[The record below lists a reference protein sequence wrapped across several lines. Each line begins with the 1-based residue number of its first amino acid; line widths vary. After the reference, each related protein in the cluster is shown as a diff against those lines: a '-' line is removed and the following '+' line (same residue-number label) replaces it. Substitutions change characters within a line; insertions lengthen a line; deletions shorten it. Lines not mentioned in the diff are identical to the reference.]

1 MNIEDVRAFVAAVDT
16 GSVGKAA
23 LKLNL
28 TQPAISRRIQRLEED
43 LGISLLDRDSKPARP
58 TRAGEAAYK
67 RCVAVLRASEVLR
80 QETRGAADLGPLR
93 LGLTYAMSDSLI
105 ALAVECL
112 RRECPEIQV
121 RVSVERSN
129 VLRRQVAEGVLDA
142 AITASMPDRPLD
154 GRAQLL
160 GTEKVVVVAPAAL
173 RIKSRHIAELADQP
187 WIINPDGC
195 GFRTQLDHA
204 FTECGRVLNVM
215 AEIWGTAPQLS
226 LIARGAGVGLVPE
239 RLLAESPH
247 RDALK
252 IVPIEDFQA
261 AVAIWLVQGPDGPFD
276 TAIGKL
282 RGTVADLLASE
293 GRRQGPV
300 RNGSAKN
307 ARRA

>member
-43 LGISLLDRDSKPARP
+43 LGISLLDREQKPARP

-67 RCVAVLRASEVLR
+67 RCLAVLRASEVLQ

-93 LGLTYAMSDSLI
+93 LGLSY
-105 ALAVECL
+105 ALANSMLAPAVEAL
-112 RRECPEIQV
+112 RAACPGIQL
-121 RVSVERSN
+121 RVAAERSPA
-129 VLRRQVAEGVLDA
+129 LRKQLAEGLLDVAIVA
-142 AITASMPDRPLD
+142 ALPDRPLE
-154 GRAQLL
+154 GPRAQRL

-173 RIKSRHIAELADQP
+173 KIKSRRIADLAGQS

-195 GFRTQLDHA
+195 GFRTQLDQA
-204 FTECGRVLNVM
+204 FTACGRVLNVT

-239 RLLAESPH
+239 RLLANSPH
-247 RDALK
+247 RARLK
-252 IVPIEDFQA
+252 MLPMDDFEA
-261 AVAIWLVQGPDGPFD
+261 AVAIWLIAGPDDLFD
-276 TAIGKL
+276 RPVAVLRETMSGLLKPAERRGK
-282 RGTVADLLASE
+282 A
-293 GRRQGPV
+293 V
-300 RNGSAKN
+300 RKT
-307 ARRA
+307 